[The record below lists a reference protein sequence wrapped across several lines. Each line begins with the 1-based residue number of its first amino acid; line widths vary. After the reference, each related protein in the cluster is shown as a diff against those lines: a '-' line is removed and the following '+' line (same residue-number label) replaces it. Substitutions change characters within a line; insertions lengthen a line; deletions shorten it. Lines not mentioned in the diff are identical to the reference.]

1 MSRSAAQTCVSIG
14 RGFQFYLHVC
24 VSSASVE
31 CNETSGVIKG
41 SISASVDAGL
51 HSEKECF

>member
-14 RGFQFYLHVC
+14 RVFQFYLHVC
-24 VSSASVE
+24 VPSASVE

-51 HSEKECF
+51 HSKKECF